1 MTGRSVLDVLCMPGN
16 PEIRMAIPVK
26 QPTSAQSLATISNVV
41 LSAFI
46 MLALYFG
53 RDLLVPLALSALLTF
68 MLAPLVTRLQRWL
81 GRIGAVLLVVVM
93 MFAATGGV
101 GWVLTRQA
109 IDLAEQLPAYKVNIQ
124 AKLRSIQLPEHGPL
138 SRVSETLEDL
148 KKDLPGASK
157 DDSTSLTDSTVRS
170 GEKVMPVEI
179 VGGEDQRLEFMQE
192 VLGPVL
198 GPLGTAALVLI
209 LLIFMLLQ
217 REELR
222 NRMIRLIG
230 QGRMSTTARAM
241 DDAGARVSKYLLMQL
256 VVNVTYGI
264 ALAIGLY
271 FIGVPNAILWGALAA
286 VLRFIPYLGPWIA
299 AAFPVLLSL
308 ASSPGWVIPLMTL
321 ALFIVLELISNNVME
336 PWLYGSSTGVT
347 PIALIVAA
355 LVWTWLWGP
364 VGLVLATPLTVC
376 LVVMGSHIPKL
387 AFLSI
392 LLSDN
397 EALTPAED
405 CYQRLL
411 RAGEHDE
418 MELVDNY
425 LKTSPMSA
433 LFDSVLIPVVA
444 AAGTDHRLGFIDAEQ
459 LESVERALSD
469 IVDAVSPGLPA
480 ADEGLLSVC
489 CIPARA
495 HRDQLAGEMLV
506 RLLWQEGVSAQS
518 AVAKMPLGELVSWV
532 RKAKADVV
540 CISVVAPSTLIHARY
555 LCAKFRAISPALKII
570 VGLWGRPDLTPEN
583 AAALRESGAD
593 EVLASLVEALER
605 LKPHAPEEIPVPSDE
620 LVDAFQRT
628 GNTAMPGDL
637 P

>member
-1 MTGRSVLDVLCMPGN
+1 MPDKLGV
-16 PEIRMAIPVK
+16 RMALPAKRSSSVD
-26 QPTSAQSLATISNVV
+26 SLATISNVV

-46 MLALYFG
+46 LLALYFG
-53 RDLLVPLALSALLTF
+53 RDLLVPLALAALLTF

-81 GRIGAVLLVVVM
+81 GRIGAVLLVVMM

-124 AKLRSIQLPEHGPL
+124 TKLRAIQVPEHGPL
-138 SRVSETLEDL
+138 SRLSETLEDL
-148 KKDLPGASK
+148 KKDLPGGSE
-157 DDSTSLTDSTVRS
+157 DDSTSRKETNPRDR
-170 GEKVMPVEI
+170 EVMPVEI
-179 VGGEDQRLEFMQE
+179 VNEKDDRLEFMQV
-192 VLGPVL
+192 VLAPVL

-222 NRMIRLIG
+222 NRFIRLVG

-256 VVNVTYGI
+256 VVNATYGI
-264 ALAIGLY
+264 PVAIGLY

-299 AAFPVLLSL
+299 ASFPIVLSL
-308 ASSPGWVIPLMTL
+308 ASSPGWMIPLMTI

-376 LVVMGSHIPKL
+376 LVVMGRHIPKL

-392 LLSDN
+392 LLSDD

-411 RAGEHDE
+411 RTGEHDE

-425 LKTSPMSA
+425 LKTNPLSA
-433 LFDSVLIPVVA
+433 LFDSVLMPVVA
-444 AAGTDHRLGFIDAEQ
+444 AAGTDHRLGFLDVGQ
-459 LESVERALSD
+459 LESVEGSLSD
-469 IVDAVSPGLPA
+469 IVDAVSPYFPA
-480 ADEGLLSVC
+480 ADEGLFSVC

-495 HRDQLAGEMLV
+495 RRDQLAGEMLV
-506 RLLWQEGVSAQS
+506 RLLWQEKVSAKI
-518 AVAKMPLGELVSWV
+518 AVPKMPLVELVDWV
-532 RKAKADVV
+532 RHAKANVV
-540 CISVVAPSTLIHARY
+540 CISVVTPSTLIHARY
-555 LCAKFRAISPALKII
+555 LCAKFRAMSPSLKIM

-583 AAALRESGAD
+583 VAALRESGAD
-593 EVLASLVEALER
+593 EIVASLTQALEHLR
-605 LKPHAPEEIPVPSDE
+605 PQLPVEIPAPADGVLDGVPASGTE
-620 LVDAFQRT
+620 TILA
-628 GNTAMPGDL
+628 
-637 P
+637 